1 MVLVFP
7 ADLEK
12 VEEIGCGGMD
22 GDEILVG
29 LRYRIGKIA
38 DFKLLRALYTVNLS
52 SLKWDEL
59 LRG

>member
-1 MVLVFP
+1 MLVFP

-29 LRYRIGKIA
+29 LRFRVRKIA
-38 DFKLLRALYTVNLS
+38 DIKLLRALYTANLS
-52 SLKWDEL
+52 SIKWAMSC
-59 LRG
+59 

>member
-1 MVLVFP
+1 MLVFP

-29 LRYRIGKIA
+29 LRYRVRKIA
-38 DFKLLRALYTVNLS
+38 DFKLLGALCTANLS
-52 SLKWDEL
+52 SIKWAM
-59 LRG
+59 GC